1 DLPLPKSNAGEV
13 LAVFCT
19 GAYGYAMASNYNRIP
34 RPPVVF
40 VENGVDKLIVARETY
55 ENLVQNDLSL

>member
-1 DLPLPKSNAGEV
+1 
-13 LAVFCT
+13 FCT
-19 GAYGYAMASNYNRIP
+19 GAYGYAMASNYTRIP

-40 VENGVDKLIVARETY
+40 VENGVDKVIVARETY